1 LFSEAHAFQEREVRS
16 YRLMAGLIEA
26 AMLQAEQLLIQASE
40 PGPLRNED
48 FFNHKESLLRKG
60 KHAISQHWGAALAA
74 VGESTALRQPA
85 LLATKIVG
93 RAKEVTSYKPPW
105 NVSLAAVAT
114 VLALTLW
121 IAYGR
126 GPASPLRS
134 SAPSLAPPG
143 STAIEPLDR
152 FESAK
157 AVPTDGASQGMPATV
172 PVQKAGLVRTAVRRA
187 RVRGN
192 DVDYIG
198 DDVTVRHFTYKPA
211 AQRRRSGS
219 SRVAN
224 IGEDV
229 TVRYFTPKPAVK
241 SESR

>member
-1 LFSEAHAFQEREVRS
+1 MRA

-26 AMLQAEQLLIQASE
+26 AMLRASPGVQERNLTAELPSIPHASE
-40 PGPLRNED
+40 QGPPRNEG
-48 FFNHKESLLRKG
+48 FFNHKESLLGKG
-60 KHAISQHWGAALAA
+60 KHAISQHWVAALAA
-74 VGESTALRQPA
+74 VGESTALRRPT
-85 LLATKIVG
+85 LLATQIVG

-105 NVSLAAVAT
+105 NVGLAAVAT
-114 VLALTLW
+114 VLGLTLW

-134 SAPSLAPPG
+134 AAPPG

-152 FESAK
+152 FESAQ
-157 AVPTDGASQGMPATV
+157 AVPTDGASQGLPATV

-187 RVRGN
+187 RVGEN
-192 DVDYIG
+192 EVDYIG

-211 AQRRRSGS
+211 PQRRRGGA

-229 TVRYFTPKPAVK
+229 TVRYFTPKPAVI